1 MLLLREGRKDTL
13 MVSEKHTH
21 PVKPTLGSNE
31 TSREAK
37 ELVEELQ
44 NVLRCEEA
52 WYIAEEHLSRARAQ
66 GRSIEHQYADIV
78 EELHAETV

>member
-1 MLLLREGRKDTL
+1 VFVLWERREGTL
-13 MVSEKHTH
+13 MKEPRTH
-21 PVKPTLGSNE
+21 PEKPTLGSNE

-52 WYIAEEHLSRARAQ
+52 WYIAEKHLRRARG
-66 GRSIEHQYADIV
+66 GRTIEEQFADI
-78 EELHAETV
+78 LAETNA